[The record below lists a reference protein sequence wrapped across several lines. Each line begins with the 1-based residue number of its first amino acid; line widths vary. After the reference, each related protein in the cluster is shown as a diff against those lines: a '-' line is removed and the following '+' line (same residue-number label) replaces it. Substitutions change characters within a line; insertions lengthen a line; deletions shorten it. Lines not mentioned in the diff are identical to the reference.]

1 MRSCTR
7 RRTPFACS
15 LLLVLAVAARALVAQ
30 APQQDEAVV
39 NLLARLLAL
48 SDARQFDDALLRQ
61 ALQSDNFTVRFQGVL
76 AAGRIGDPQ
85 AVELLVPVLNDS
97 STAVQTAAAFA
108 LGVLADARA
117 VEPLLGIVRSVDPAA
132 QGAREME
139 AVTALAKI
147 GGEEGAQAVR
157 LVLGSAP
164 LGQGVPPI
172 VMSGLLEAWRLGA
185 RAPAPLLLNYAE
197 HPDETVRWRA
207 LFSLARLRSAA
218 AQPVMLRAL
227 GDPSAE
233 VRAVAAR
240 GLSAA
245 LADSGRVGRAALAAR
260 LRPLVNDDHVGVRI
274 NALRSLASF
283 RGDSTLATAAIAALS
298 DANAGVVAQAETTLG
313 VLGGSAA
320 VDALRRQSAS
330 ATFGLRRQA
339 ILGLAE
345 ADSAAGNA
353 AATTLAADQD
363 WLWRVVA
370 AQTFTA
376 TRTRARLEAQLADPD
391 GRVVAQA
398 LQGLARVVPD
408 SDAAL
413 IGRARI
419 LIEHADPAVRSVAAD
434 LLARR
439 PDPGDIDRLVAA
451 YRRAAT
457 DPFNDA
463 RLSAVGALA
472 AIAAGSAGGR
482 LRVVNEFLGT
492 QPRPDDYL
500 VRRFAVEKLPEA
512 AEAWASGRGAPISTG
527 RSDADYRDIVRRYLL
542 PALMGQPNP
551 QVAIET
557 DRGTLTVDLLPAQA
571 PLTVAA
577 FLTLVDRRYFDG
589 QRWHRVVPNF
599 VIQAGDPRGD
609 GWGGPGTVLR
619 DEINLER
626 YAGGTM
632 GMALSGADTGGSQFF
647 ITQSTQPHLDGTYT
661 VFGRLRSDAR
671 LLQQIAQGD
680 RIWSIHR

>member
-1 MRSCTR
+1 
-7 RRTPFACS
+7 
-15 LLLVLAVAARALVAQ
+15 
-30 APQQDEAVV
+30 
-39 NLLARLLAL
+39 
-48 SDARQFDDALLRQ
+48 
-61 ALQSDNFTVRFQGVL
+61 
-76 AAGRIGDPQ
+76 
-85 AVELLVPVLNDS
+85 
-97 STAVQTAAAFA
+97 
-108 LGVLADARA
+108 
-117 VEPLLGIVRSVDPAA
+117 
-132 QGAREME
+132 
-139 AVTALAKI
+139 
-147 GGEEGAQAVR
+147 
-157 LVLGSAP
+157 
-164 LGQGVPPI
+164 
-172 VMSGLLEAWRLGA
+172 MSGLLEAWRLGA
-185 RAPAPLLLNYAE
+185 RAPTQLLLNYAE

-207 LFSLARLRSAA
+207 LYSLARLRSVV
-218 AQPVMLRAL
+218 AQQVMLRAL
-227 GDPSAE
+227 GDPSTE

-245 LADSGRVGRAALAAR
+245 LADSGRIGRGALAAR
-260 LRPLVNDDHVGVRI
+260 LRPLVNDDHLGVRI
-274 NALRSLASF
+274 NALRALASF
-283 RGDSTLATAAIAALS
+283 RGDSTLAAAVIAALS
-298 DANAGVVAQAETTLG
+298 DANPGVVAQAETTLG

-320 VDALRRQSAS
+320 VEALRRQSGS

-339 ILGLAE
+339 IIGLAE

-353 AATTLAADQD
+353 AATTLAGDPD
-363 WLWRVVA
+363 WLWRAVA
-370 AQTFTA
+370 AQAFTA
-376 TRTRARLEAQLADPD
+376 TRSRAGLEALLADPD

-398 LQGLARVVPD
+398 LQGLARVVAD

-413 IGRARI
+413 IGRART
-419 LIEHADPAVRSVAAD
+419 LVEHADPAVRSVAAD

-439 PDPGDIDRLVAA
+439 PDPGDVSRLVAA

-500 VRRFAVEKLPEA
+500 VRRFAVAKLPEA
-512 AEAWASGRGAPISTG
+512 AEAWASSGGAPISTG

-542 PALMGQPNP
+542 PALLGQPNP

-557 DRGTLTVDLLPAQA
+557 DRGTLTVELLPAHA

-577 FLTLVDRRYFDG
+577 FLALVDRRYFDG

-599 VIQAGDPRGD
+599 VVQAGDPRGD

-680 RIWSIHR
+680 RIRSIHR